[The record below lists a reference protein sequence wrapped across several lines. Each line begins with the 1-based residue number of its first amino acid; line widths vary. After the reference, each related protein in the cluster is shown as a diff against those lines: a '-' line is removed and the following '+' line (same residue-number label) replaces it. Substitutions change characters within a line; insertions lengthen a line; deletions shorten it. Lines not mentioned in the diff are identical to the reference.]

1 MRSSNGGQAPL
12 KRLMAPLQSTDPPN
26 PCQPSPS
33 RSTSAVNDYV
43 SPWMDEDLAIF
54 RETAARFLEGE
65 MVPNDAQWRKQ
76 QHVGKEIWR
85 KAGALGLL
93 CTDVSADYGGGGG
106 DFRHEVVLYEELAR
120 RGLSGFGQGV
130 HSICAHYVVNHGTP
144 EQKQRFLP
152 RMARGELIGAIG
164 MTEPGAGS
172 DLQGLKT
179 RASLDGDD
187 YLINGSKIFITNGF
201 LAELI
206 ALVVKTQ
213 PGTGA
218 KGTSIIMVET
228 ANLEGFRVGRILDK
242 MGMKAQDTSE
252 LFFEN
257 VRVPAANLLGAVE
270 GQGFYQLMGDLP
282 YERAVIAVAAV
293 GAMEGALVETI
304 KYVKDRKAFGKSIA
318 EFQNTKF
325 KLAEI
330 ASKTRIA
337 RVFIDDCIGK
347 IVAGSLDTV
356 TASMAKYWITDTQQ
370 EVLDECV
377 QLHGGYGYMNEYLV
391 CRMFADS
398 RVQRIYGGTN
408 EIMKEVIS
416 RSL

>member
-1 MRSSNGGQAPL
+1 MRPACLWSLCP
-12 KRLMAPLQSTDPPN
+12 
-26 PCQPSPS
+26 PSPLS
-33 RSTSAVNDYV
+33 DMNNYV
-43 SPWMDEDLAIF
+43 SPWMDEDLSIF
-54 RETAARFLEGE
+54 RDAAARFLEAE
-65 MVPNDAQWRKQ
+65 MVPNEEQWRKQ
-76 QHVGKEIWR
+76 QHVGKDIWR
-85 KAGALGLL
+85 KAGAMGLL
-93 CTDVSADYGGGGG
+93 CTDVSAEYGGVGG
-106 DFRHEVVLYEELAR
+106 DFRHEAVLYEELAR

-130 HSICAHYVVNHGTP
+130 HSICAHYLVNHGTE
-144 EQKQRFLP
+144 EQKRRFLP
-152 RMARGELIGAIG
+152 RMASGELIGAIG

-172 DLQGLKT
+172 DLQSLKT
-179 RASLDGDD
+179 RAVRDGDD
-187 YLINGSKIFITNGF
+187 YLINGSKIFITNGY
-201 LAELI
+201 LADLI

-242 MGMKAQDTSE
+242 MGLKSQDTAE

-257 VRVPAANLLGAVE
+257 VRVPAVNLLGGTE

-282 YERAVIAVAAV
+282 YERALIAVVAV
-293 GAMEGALVETI
+293 AAMEGALAETI
-304 KYVKDRKAFGKSIA
+304 KYVKDRKAFGKAIA

-330 ASKTRIA
+330 ATKTHIA
-337 RVFIDDCIGK
+337 RVFVDDCIAK
-347 IVAGSLDTV
+347 VAAGTLDTV

-408 EIMKEVIS
+408 EIMKELIS
-416 RSL
+416 RAL